1 MADVM
6 IERLKKLSTAVLADA
21 CLRLG
26 VPIRCAPSEMQA
38 MHDSMHCAGRVR
50 PARHSGSVDIFLEAL
65 EYAEP
70 GEVLVV
76 DDGGRNDRSAIGDMI
91 SREVIMAGLSG
102 IVLWGCHRDTR
113 QILDLNLP
121 FFSIGRIPNSPV
133 THDRRTPDDLKWA
146 RVGEW
151 VVTSDDV
158 VVGDADG
165 VIFLAF
171 DKLTSIVP
179 VAEAIHEQERRQSAI
194 MRTGTSLRDQFYF
207 KEYLEERE
215 KNPSYEFRKHL
226 EKVGGAIE

>member
-6 IERLKKLSTAVLADA
+6 IERLKKLSTAELADS
-21 CLRLG
+21 CQRLG
-26 VPIRCAPSEMQA
+26 FPIRVAPSEMQA

-76 DDGGRNDRSAIGDMI
+76 DDGGRKDRSAIGDMI

-133 THDRRTPDDLKWA
+133 ASDRRTPDDLKWA

-165 VIFLAF
+165 VIFLPF
-171 DKLTSIVP
+171 NKLTSIVP

-194 MRTGTSLRDQFYF
+194 MRTGTSLREQFYF
-207 KEYLEERE
+207 KDYLMERE
-215 KNPSYEFRKHL
+215 KDPSYEFRKHL